1 MLCASTAG
9 RERHNHKVFW
19 QSAVS
24 LGRQASQ
31 LTVGDRRQASTD
43 VRDYE
48 GRGEELDI
56 LLC

>member
-1 MLCASTAG
+1 MLCVGTAG

-19 QSAVS
+19 QCAVS

-31 LTVGDRRQASTD
+31 LTVEDHRQASTD
-43 VRDYE
+43 VGDYE

-56 LLC
+56 LPC